1 MIDFKYL
8 KYSAIECIKY
18 FLEGPFYSILFLIR
32 NRLLE
37 GQNRL
42 LDGEGRETRETIF
55 FFFWVTINMC
65 DNLSFKKKRKKKKK
79 KRKKEERRK
88 KLICI
93 IVR

>member
-55 FFFWVTINMC
+55 FFFFFYGYNKYV
-65 DNLSFKKKRKKKKK
+65 
-79 KRKKEERRK
+79 
-88 KLICI
+88 
-93 IVR
+93 